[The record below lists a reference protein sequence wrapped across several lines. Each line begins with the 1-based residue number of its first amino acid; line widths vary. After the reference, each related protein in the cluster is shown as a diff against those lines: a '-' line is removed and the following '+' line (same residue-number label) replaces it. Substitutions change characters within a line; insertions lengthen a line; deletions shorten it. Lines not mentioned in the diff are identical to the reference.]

1 MTLYSHSRLN
11 CFENCPQ
18 KYKFSY
24 IDKIKTEAEE
34 TIEAFTG
41 VRVHRTLEKL
51 YRDLMYE
58 KHNTL
63 EELLEHLRD
72 DWEKNWNDSIIV
84 VRKEYSPENYFKLA
98 ERCIQDY
105 YQQYHPFNQNRT
117 LALEQRIL
125 ISLDNTD
132 HYRLQ
137 GYIDRL
143 SDLGNGVYGIH
154 DYKTSMHLPLPE
166 DIEKDRQ
173 LALYSLG
180 VHEKYP
186 DAEEIKLIWHFLAFQ
201 KTLESSRTQ
210 EELEELKKQTIKLID
225 QIEEARD
232 FPPRV
237 SALCDWCEFRT
248 ICKEWAH
255 LAKIEKKPVNQ
266 YLHDPGVELV
276 NRYIELRHKKRDFNN
291 IIDKDL
297 EKIQNALIHF
307 SEKENVDVIYG
318 SDNKIRVSMNKR
330 YTVPPKETVDRMHLE
345 KLLKNMGKWNEV
357 TQLDYNTLNKII
369 IEESWEKSLLDA
381 VKEYMKIEQTKRL
394 YPSKIT
400 TE

>member
-1 MTLYSHSRLN
+1 
-11 CFENCPQ
+11 
-18 KYKFSY
+18 
-24 IDKIKTEAEE
+24 
-34 TIEAFTG
+34 
-41 VRVHRTLEKL
+41 
-51 YRDLMYE
+51 MYE
-58 KHNTL
+58 KHDTL

-84 VRKEYSPENYFKLA
+84 VRKEYSPENYYRLA

-125 ISLDNTD
+125 ISLDNTKR
-132 HYRLQ
+132 YRLQ

-154 DYKTSMHLPLPE
+154 DYKTSMHLPTPE

-173 LALYSLG
+173 LALYSVG

-210 EELEELKKQTIKLID
+210 EELEELKKQTINLID

-248 ICKEWAH
+248 ICKEWGH
-255 LAKIEKKPVNQ
+255 LAKIEEKPVNQ
-266 YLHDPGVELV
+266 YLRDPGVELV
-276 NRYIELRHKKRDFNN
+276 TRYIELRQKKRDFNN
-291 IIDKDL
+291 TIDKDL

-307 SEKENVDVIYG
+307 AEKENVNVIYG
-318 SDNKIRVSMNKR
+318 PNNKIRVSMNNR
-330 YTVPPKETVDRMHLE
+330 YTVPPKETVNRMHLE
-345 KLLKNMGKWNEV
+345 KLLKNIGKWNEV
-357 TQLDYNTLNKII
+357 TKLDYNILNKILM
-369 IEESWEKSLLDA
+369 EESWEKSLLDA
-381 VKEYMKIEQTKRL
+381 VKEYMKLEQTTRL
-394 YPSKIT
+394 YASKIK